1 MIESVSVFIFLQLSH
16 TKQFSTVIE
25 HFWEYFFS
33 KIKASPFDPN
43 NMSMRYIFLSVLL
56 PILLLAC
63 APPTEPS
70 FSEESDKEKVM
81 EILKNLDNY
90 TLDIEDKISV
100 YSEDVIHMGQGNRP
114 ITNLED
120 LKAMLLEESMWGHSE
135 MKHEAYEIHSYMDHV
150 IMRGGVTGTWHSMDG
165 KTKIPF
171 ETNNLITFKRTPSG
185 ELKVWHV
192 IFNRVEN

>member
-1 MIESVSVFIFLQLSH
+1 
-16 TKQFSTVIE
+16 
-25 HFWEYFFS
+25 
-33 KIKASPFDPN
+33 
-43 NMSMRYIFLSVLL
+43 MRYIFLSVLL

-135 MKHEAYEIHSYMDHV
+135 MRHEAYEIHSYTDHV
-150 IMRGGVTGTWHSMDG
+150 IMRGGVTGTWYSMDG